1 MILFIYSLSTGF
13 DKEPILLP
21 ADDPFESNFFKFFA
35 VHFNDF
41 GLKRLIATSYDS
53 SPVVNTQLSLFD
65 DENQVTNT
73 SSKAYK
79 IDLTHV
85 EDFDHDGRFN
95 IEDVEKMLNEE
106 KFKLNHGN
114 KSNILSYL
122 KGDKEPDGI
131 TRFVPGDFR
140 SEEVTQLKNKA
151 DIIVTNPPFSLF
163 REFVKWVN
171 PKEKRLLII
180 GNVNAI
186 TYKEIFPLIKDN
198 FLWLGSSI
206 HSGDRPFYV
215 PDNYPLKASGSGVD
229 KNGRKF
235 IRVKGVRWFT
245 NLDHG
250 RRHQPLSLMSM
261 ADNIKFSKHKEI
273 RGKSYYHYINYD
285 AIEVPF
291 TDSIPKDY
299 KGIMGVPVT
308 FLDKFNPDQFE
319 IIGCGDYKGTYGS
332 DYLGIKEIGTDWLKK
347 YRSQGGK
354 GHYTANMNSAVYYLP
369 DGTAKPTF
377 KRAYF

>member
-1 MILFIYSLSTGF
+1 M
-13 DKEPILLP
+13 
-21 ADDPFESNFFKFFA
+21 
-35 VHFNDF
+35 
-41 GLKRLIATSYDS
+41 
-53 SPVVNTQLSLFD
+53 
-65 DENQVTNT
+65 
-73 SSKAYK
+73 
-79 IDLTHV
+79 
-85 EDFDHDGRFN
+85 
-95 IEDVEKMLNEE
+95 
-106 KFKLNHGN
+106 
-114 KSNILSYL
+114 SYL
-122 KGDKEPDGI
+122 KGDEEPDGI
-131 TRFVPGDFR
+131 NRFVPGDFR
-140 SEEVTQLKNKA
+140 SKEVTKLRNEA

-163 REFVKWVN
+163 RDFIKWVE
-171 PKEKRLLII
+171 PKQRGILVI
-180 GNVNAI
+180 GNINAV

-198 FLWLGSSI
+198 CLWLGSSI

-319 IIGCGDYKGTYGS
+319 IIGCGNYKGTYGS
-332 DYLGIKEIGTDWLKK
+332 DYLGIKKIGTDWLKK
-347 YRSQGGK
+347 
-354 GHYTANMNSAVYYLP
+354 
-369 DGTAKPTF
+369 
-377 KRAYF
+377 

>member
-1 MILFIYSLSTGF
+1 MCINIKIIRICCKIY
-13 DKEPILLP
+13 
-21 ADDPFESNFFKFFA
+21 
-35 VHFNDF
+35 
-41 GLKRLIATSYDS
+41 
-53 SPVVNTQLSLFD
+53 
-65 DENQVTNT
+65 
-73 SSKAYK
+73 
-79 IDLTHV
+79 
-85 EDFDHDGRFN
+85 
-95 IEDVEKMLNEE
+95 
-106 KFKLNHGN
+106 
-114 KSNILSYL
+114 
-122 KGDKEPDGI
+122 
-131 TRFVPGDFR
+131 
-140 SEEVTQLKNKA
+140 
-151 DIIVTNPPFSLF
+151 
-163 REFVKWVN
+163 
-171 PKEKRLLII
+171 
-180 GNVNAI
+180 
-186 TYKEIFPLIKDN
+186 
-198 FLWLGSSI
+198 GSSI

-261 ADNIKFSKHKEI
+261 AD
-273 RGKSYYHYINYD
+273 
-285 AIEVPF
+285 

-308 FLDKFNPDQFE
+308 FLNKFNPDQFE

-377 KRAYF
+377 KRIFIKVK